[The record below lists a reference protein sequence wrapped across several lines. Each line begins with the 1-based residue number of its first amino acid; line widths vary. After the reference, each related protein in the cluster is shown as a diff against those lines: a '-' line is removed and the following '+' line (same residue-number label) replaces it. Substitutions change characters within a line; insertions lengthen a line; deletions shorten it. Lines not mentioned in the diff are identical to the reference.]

1 MALPLLIPPAIV
13 WSGVGLAGAG
23 GFKLL
28 TSGVEDLSDSS
39 LKMAGVAVLGIVGY
53 IALKRIGAI

>member
-1 MALPLLIPPAIV
+1 MPLPLLIPPILV

-28 TSGVEDLSDSS
+28 SSGVEDLSDST
-39 LKMAGVAVLGIVGY
+39 LKLAGAAVLGIAGY
-53 IALKRIGAI
+53 IALKRIGLI